1 MKGASASVHVT
12 AEEHFLDSTPPQ
24 FGRIG
29 NASRLK
35 IDEQA
40 RQYRPQL
47 HLFPKRE
54 RTSAGA
60 DHPPG
65 GIEHVF
71 DLYLGSGGFPANDGR
86 TSV

>member
-1 MKGASASVHVT
+1 MHVT
-12 AEEHFLDSTPPQ
+12 AEEHFLDSTAPQ

-60 DHPPG
+60 DHPQAASNTSS
-65 GIEHVF
+65 ICISV
-71 DLYLGSGGFPANDGR
+71 LGDFLR
-86 TSV
+86 TMAGPLFEPL